1 MRGCSER
8 LIATTLAAVVALLTA
23 TSDALPQS
31 SGQEQNHLIGTWN
44 LVVAKS
50 KYRPG
55 PAPKSEVRTYTRD
68 RDGMTGNIR
77 RLYPDGRLEVIEY
90 RADFNHEYPV
100 SGTEAYDAVK
110 FRRIDAHT
118 AEAVLSHAGNVFGVA
133 RREIAAD
140 GRTMTI
146 AFRRENPT
154 VIVQNF
160 AFYEKAHD

>member
-1 MRGCSER
+1 MRACSKR
-8 LIATTLAAVVALLTA
+8 PILATLATVVALLTV
-23 TSDALPQS
+23 TPPALPQS
-31 SGQEQNHLIGTWN
+31 ARQGQEHLIGTWN

-55 PAPKSEVRTYTRD
+55 PAPKSEVRTYTRE
-68 RDGMTGNIR
+68 RDGMKGNIR

-90 RADFNHEYPV
+90 KADFNHEYPV

-133 RREIAAD
+133 RREIAPD
-140 GRTMTI
+140 GKTMTI

-160 AFYEKAHD
+160 AFYEKAQE

>member
-1 MRGCSER
+1 MRACSGR
-8 LIATTLAAVVALLTA
+8 LIVTTLAAVFALLTA
-23 TSDALPQS
+23 TPPALPQS
-31 SGQEQNHLIGTWN
+31 ARQEHEHLIGTWN

-55 PAPKSEVRTYTRD
+55 PAPKSEVRTYTRE
-68 RDGMTGNIR
+68 RDGMRGSIR

-100 SGTEAYDAVK
+100 SGTDAYDAVK
-110 FRRIDAHT
+110 FRRLDAHT

-133 RREIAAD
+133 RREIASD
-140 GRTMTI
+140 GKTMTI

-160 AFYEKAHD
+160 AYYEKAHD